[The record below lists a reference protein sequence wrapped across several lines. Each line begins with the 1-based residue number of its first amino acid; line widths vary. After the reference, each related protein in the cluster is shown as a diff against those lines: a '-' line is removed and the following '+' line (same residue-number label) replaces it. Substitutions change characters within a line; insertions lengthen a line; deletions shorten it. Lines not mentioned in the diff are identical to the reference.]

1 MGGIG
6 SGGARSHSGPPPNP
20 NALRRQKDGKEWT
33 KLPAAGRLEP
43 APEWPDEVDPANE
56 DELLMWRRIWMSPQ
70 ALVWEADH
78 AQDMVAFYVRT
89 YLEAMKPRAGAQART
104 FVKQMSEAL
113 LLTPATLA
121 QQRYVIEGTADARA
135 IDAAVADGKDPARK
149 TSGRSAKQRFEQSGF
164 KVVDD
169 PVPDSKPQDDD
180 AIDPDEP
187 PF

>member
-1 MGGIG
+1 V
-6 SGGARSHSGPPPNP
+6 H
-20 NALRRQKDGKEWT
+20 ALERRRDGKEWT

-43 APEWPDEVDPANE
+43 APEWPDEVNAPSE
-56 DELLMWRRIWMSPQ
+56 KELLMWRRIWMSPQ

-89 YLEAMKPRAGAQART
+89 YLEAMKPGAGAQART

-121 QQRYVIEGTADARA
+121 QQRYVISGTEEARA
-135 IDAAVADGKDPARK
+135 IDAAVADGRPPARK
-149 TSGRSAKQRFEQSGF
+149 GKSAKERFEQSGF
-164 KVVDD
+164 KVIPD
-169 PVPDSKPQDDD
+169 PAPDSKPQDDD